1 MRKMVIMK
9 KLVMVIST
17 AALVLG
23 SFLPGAMAARDK
35 DVRGSKDHPLFNR
48 MPGFVINSYSEQ
60 EFDSYPSFRD
70 GEGKKTSVEGRHTSI
85 IYFLKKGE
93 EQPGE
98 AQIVRNF
105 DNAVASAGGEVV
117 FKKKS
122 QVYFHLEEAGR
133 VVWVYLRAFNRG
145 GSYELHV
152 IEEAALRQDIVIDA
166 DAMAKEIA
174 RTGKVSLYGI
184 YFDTGKAELKP
195 ESDPALKEIAA
206 LLEKDAS
213 LDLYVVGHTD
223 GTGGFEA
230 NVELSERRAGAVKD
244 ALVSRYGITGSRL
257 SPHGIGP
264 LAPASTNDTPDGRTL
279 NRRTELVKMQGR

>member
-1 MRKMVIMK
+1 MK
-9 KLVMVIST
+9 KLVMVFSA

-23 SFLPGAMAARDK
+23 SFLPGALAARDK
-35 DVRGSKDHPLFNR
+35 DVTGSKDHPLFNR
-48 MPGFVINSYSEQ
+48 MPGFVIIVYNEQ
-60 EFDSYPSFRD
+60 EFGSYTSFRD
-70 GEGKKTSVEGRHTSI
+70 GEGKKTTVEGRHTSLT
-85 IYFLKKGE
+85 YFLKKGE

-105 DNAVASAGGEVV
+105 DNAVTSAGGEVV

-122 QVYFHLEEAGR
+122 QVYFRMEEGGR

-152 IEEAALRQDIVIDA
+152 IEEADLLQDIVVDA

-195 ESDPALKEIAA
+195 ESDPALKEIAV
-206 LLEKDAS
+206 LLEKDAA
-213 LDLYVVGHTD
+213 LALYVVGHTD
-223 GTGGFEA
+223 DSGKFGA
-230 NVELSERRAGAVKD
+230 NVALSERRAAAVKD
-244 ALVSRYGITGSRL
+244 ALVSRYSIAGSRL
-257 SPHGIGP
+257 SPHGVGP

-279 NRRTELVKMQGR
+279 NRRTELVKMKGL